1 MAIFTRIAGIIVSVI
16 LVLGF
21 STFGALI
28 VYLTEDE
35 HYGAEETEHRLQ
47 TDESGDQS
55 NKPLLGR
62 GDKKRKG
69 RKE

>member
-1 MAIFTRIAGIIVSVI
+1 MAIIGTIAGIIISVV

-21 STFGALI
+21 SFLGAII

-35 HYGAEETEHRLQ
+35 KYGAEETDAGLQ

-62 GDKKRKG
+62 GNEKRKG
-69 RKE
+69 R